1 MKKFAPWQIALSA
14 AVLVAA
20 LAFPLLVKGTFPNHV
35 MIMVFLFAMM
45 GVGWNILGG
54 YAAMFSFGNVAFFG
68 IGAYTSTVLLMNY
81 HVNPWI
87 GLVAGG
93 LMAAGAAAAIGYPCS
108 NIRSHYF
115 SIATIA
121 FAEIVRIQF
130 NNWKFVAAAEGLS
143 LPILPESL
151 KNFMFHTSK
160 VPYYYIILAFLGLSL
175 LVCWYISVSR
185 MGFYLRAIKES
196 HDLANGLGIS
206 FVRYRLYAIMI
217 SAFITAMAGT
227 FYAQYILYIDPE
239 SVLILPIS
247 VQCVLVT
254 MLGGAGSIWGP
265 VIGAAIL
272 LPISEVTRV
281 WLGYKGT
288 GIDMM
293 IYGALI
299 MLISAYQ
306 PQGVWGFITSLGR
319 RAK

>member
-1 MKKFAPWQIALSA
+1 MKKLAAWQIALAA
-14 AVLVAA
+14 AVLAA
-20 LAFPLLVKGTFPNHV
+20 LLAFPLVVKGTFPNHV

-45 GVGWNILGG
+45 GVAWNIMGG

-68 IGAYTSTVLLMNY
+68 IGAYASTILLMNY
-81 HVNPWI
+81 NVNPWI
-87 GLVAGG
+87 GMVAGG
-93 LMAAGAAAAIGYPCS
+93 ILAALAAAAIGYPCS
-108 NIRSHYF
+108 NLRGHYF
-115 SIATIA
+115 AIASIA

-143 LPILPESL
+143 LPILPEGIR
-151 KNFMFHTSK
+151 NFMFHTTK
-160 VPYYYIILAFLGLSL
+160 TPYYYIILAFLLLSV

-196 HDLANGLGIS
+196 HDLAKGMGIS

-281 WLGYKGT
+281 WLGNRGT
-288 GIDMM
+288 GVDMM

-319 RAK
+319 RTK

>member
-1 MKKFAPWQIALSA
+1 
-14 AVLVAA
+14 
-20 LAFPLLVKGTFPNHV
+20 
-35 MIMVFLFAMM
+35 
-45 GVGWNILGG
+45 
-54 YAAMFSFGNVAFFG
+54 MFSFGNVAFFG
-68 IGAYTSTVLLMNY
+68 IGAYTSTILLMNY

-93 LMAAGAAAAIGYPCS
+93 VLAAAAAAAIGYPCS

-121 FAEIVRIQF
+121 FAEIIRIHF
-130 NNWKFVAAAEGLS
+130 NNWKFVEAAEGIS

-160 VPYYYIILAFLGLSL
+160 VPYYYIILALLLLSVL
-175 LVCWYISVSR
+175 ACWYISVTR
-185 MGFYLRAIKES
+185 MGYYLRAIKES

-217 SAFITAMAGT
+217 SAFITATAGT

-247 VQCVLVT
+247 VQIVLVT

-272 LPISEVTRV
+272 LPISEITRV
-281 WLGYKGT
+281 QLGTKGT

-306 PQGVWGFITSLGR
+306 PKGVWGYITSLGR
-319 RAK
+319 RGK